1 MLRTKNFGKLDLIG
15 QVNVR
20 KLGGYSGL
28 ERMLENNNINY
39 KTDTISS
46 KSPLF
51 SGGDIYLSD
60 NGNIVISSYSRL
72 VHPRFIGLKK
82 LFVYELYIIKKDDF
96 DQMKSK
102 LPIKQ
107 YRD

>member
-1 MLRTKNFGKLDLIG
+1 MLRTQNFGKLDLIG
-15 QVNVR
+15 SINVR

-28 ERMLENNNINY
+28 ERLLENNNVSY
-39 KTDTISS
+39 ETDTLSS

-96 DQMKSK
+96 GQMRDII
-102 LPIKQ
+102 PFKQ

>member
-1 MLRTKNFGKLDLIG
+1 MLRTQSFGKLDLIG

-39 KTDTISS
+39 EVDTLSS
-46 KSPLF
+46 KTPLF

-72 VHPRFIGLKK
+72 VQPRFIGLKK
-82 LFVYELYIIKKDDF
+82 LLVYELYIIKKDDF
-96 DQMKSK
+96 DKIKDK
-102 LPIKQ
+102 LSFKQ